1 MKQFYI
7 IKEEQEKYK
16 VFSLFD
22 NFSPIYYDYMYN
34 AIELCRMRLNKELQN
49 DKLKIIHLPFT
60 KIWIVL

>member
-22 NFSPIYYDYMYN
+22 EFSPVYYNSEQD
-34 AIELCRMRLNKELQN
+34 AVELCRMRLNKTLIEN
-49 DKLKIIHLPFT
+49 NMKMYKIPFT
-60 KIWIVL
+60 KITILW